1 VADNSVFAHRPYR
14 GHRVCAREGGLGSRH
29 RRGRTARG
37 RSMMR
42 PPETE
47 LTVLVDDV
55 RTFRDG
61 RPALLART
69 SGEALALF
77 DQLADR
83 RIDHLW
89 LDFEL
94 IGDDTAQP
102 VVDHLVR
109 TAAPATQW
117 TSARSTSTPPAS
129 ARAIKWGWISRR
141 PATPSPSATPP
152 ESGGTRTTAPTR
164 RQSRQARPSG
174 RHARSIR
181 PSDHL

>member
-1 VADNSVFAHRPYR
+1 
-14 GHRVCAREGGLGSRH
+14 
-29 RRGRTARG
+29 
-37 RSMMR
+37 M
-42 PPETE
+42 
-47 LTVLVDDV
+47 LVDDV

-109 TAAPATQW
+109 TASTGNPVDIGQIHIHTACIREGHQMWLDLQRAGYTVAV
-117 TSARSTSTPPAS
+117 TYAARMWRHTNYSPDST
-129 ARAIKWGWISRR
+129 
-141 PATPSPSATPP
+141 
-152 ESGGTRTTAPTR
+152 TT
-164 RQSRQARPSG
+164 
-174 RHARSIR
+174 
-181 PSDHL
+181 

>member
-1 VADNSVFAHRPYR
+1 
-14 GHRVCAREGGLGSRH
+14 
-29 RRGRTARG
+29 
-37 RSMMR
+37 MMR

-109 TAAPATQW
+109 TASTGNPVDIGQIHIHTACIREGHQMGLDLKKAGYTVAV
-117 TSARSTSTPPAS
+117 SYAARMWRHTNYGPDS
-129 ARAIKWGWISRR
+129 K
-141 PATPSPSATPP
+141 
-152 ESGGTRTTAPTR
+152 TT
-164 RQSRQARPSG
+164 
-174 RHARSIR
+174 
-181 PSDHL
+181 